1 MSADEEV
8 ETEWWALGGGALRSM
23 LIRAHAGESPDL
35 LYMELYANSDHE
47 EVEGD

>member
-1 MSADEEV
+1 MSADEV
-8 ETEWWALGGGALRSM
+8 ETEWWAIGGEAIRSM
-23 LIRAHAGESPDL
+23 LNRAHAGESPDL